1 MSYRITKVNSEIS
14 NSANNTTLALSD
26 LITVNNPING
36 QYLAKAN
43 SDYDTASVSASD
55 VAGQTVMG
63 RGASYSGG
71 FYYYNTGHNYEWIRW
86 KNDLDRGI
94 PQFSTCVSG
103 WCPVNNSNFRMR
115 FLFYPQHFVNKT
127 VILEASISPYDHNG
141 TGYAEYQWVKGYTN
155 SYTPLGPK
163 VVVRSNKQADTAFG
177 RYVSTGGNDTVCLK
191 MVYINSNGAFRN
203 STGLTPN
210 NEQIIIRMF

>member
-63 RGASYSGG
+63 RGGAYNGG

-103 WCPVNNSNFRMR
+103 WCPINNSNFRMR

-177 RYVSTGGNDTVCLK
+177 RYVSTGGSDTVCLK

>member
-63 RGASYSGG
+63 RGGSYNGG

-94 PQFSTCVSG
+94 PQFSTCVTG
-103 WCPVNNSNFRMR
+103 WCPIVNSNFRMR

>member
-1 MSYRITKVNSEIS
+1 MSYRTIKVNAETP
-14 NSANNTTLALSD
+14 NATNETALALTD
-26 LITVNNPING
+26 LITVNNPVNG

-43 SDYDTASVSASD
+43 SDFDTAIVSASD

-63 RGASYSGG
+63 RGPSYNGG
-71 FYYYNTGHNYEWIRW
+71 HYYYTTGLNYQWIRW
-86 KNDLDRGI
+86 KNDLDRQK
-94 PQFSTCVSG
+94 PYFDTCVQN
-103 WCPVNNSNFRMR
+103 WCPVNNSNWRMR
-115 FLFYPQHFVNKT
+115 FLFYPQHFVGKT
-127 VILEASISPYDHNG
+127 VILEASISPLNANG

-163 VVVRSNKQADTAFG
+163 VIVRKSQQADTAYG
-177 RYVSTGGNDTVCLK
+177 RYVSTGGTDTVCLK
-191 MVYINSNGAFRN
+191 MVYVNSVGGFRN

>member
-1 MSYRITKVNSEIS
+1 MSYKTIKVNNETSDSTDQIS
-14 NSANNTTLALSD
+14 LALTD
-26 LITVNNPING
+26 LITVNSPVNG

-43 SDYDTASVSASD
+43 TDYNTASVSTSD
-55 VAGQTVMG
+55 IAGQLVMG
-63 RGASYSGG
+63 RGVSYNGG

-86 KNDLDRGI
+86 KNDLDRVS

-115 FLFYPQHFVNKT
+115 FIMYPQYTQGKT
-127 VILEASISPYDHNG
+127 VIFEASISPLDHNG
-141 TGYAEYQWVKGYTN
+141 SGYAEYQWVKGYTN
-155 SYTPLGPK
+155 SYTPIGPK

-177 RYVSTGGNDTVCLK
+177 RYVNEGGTDTICLK
-191 MVYINSNGAFRN
+191 MVYINSNSAFRN